1 MSATGHTLPPLVDLN
16 CYLGEWPFRRYPC
29 TIVDRLLARMDKLRI
44 ERAAVSRLENVFLK
58 DCLVGNR
65 ELAALIA
72 PHTDRFVPFYTV
84 NPAFPGWEDD
94 LRLCQ
99 EELGLAPGAGG
110 IQLHP
115 NYHAY
120 DLAGSAAAAL
130 LDRAQDAGLPVRV
143 ATALEDPRTQHW
155 LVQVPPIGNATLAS
169 AIAAFPA
176 LRWIIAGMSTTTI
189 RSLWRDVA
197 TYKPLEVAFDLSL
210 VQGPL
215 DECAQLVESVGAGR
229 LVFGTNLPLTIAESP
244 LLALQYADLP
254 DAVKAPLCRDN
265 ARRFLA

>member
-1 MSATGHTLPPLVDLN
+1 MSTTGHTLPPLVDLN

-29 TIVDRLLARMDKLRI
+29 TTVDRLLARMDRLRI

-72 PHTDRFVPFYTV
+72 PHKDRFVPFYTV

-94 LRLCQ
+94 LALCQ

-120 DLAGSAAAAL
+120 DLAGGAAAAL
-130 LDRAQDAGLPVRV
+130 LGRVQDAGLPVRV
-143 ATALEDPRTQHW
+143 ATGLEDPRTQHW
-155 LVQVPPIGNATLAS
+155 LVRVPPVGNADLAS

-176 LRWIIAGMSTTTI
+176 LRWIIAGLATQPI
-189 RSLWRDVA
+189 RSLWRELA
-197 TYKPLEVAFDLSL
+197 AHQPPEVVFDLAL
-210 VQGPL
+210 AQGPL
-215 DECAQLVESVGAGR
+215 DECALLVESVGADR

-244 LLALQYADLP
+244 LLALQYADLS
-254 DAVKAPLCRDN
+254 DAVKAQLCHDN
-265 ARRFLA
+265 ARRLLA

>member
-29 TIVDRLLARMDKLRI
+29 TTVDRLLARMDKLRI

-120 DLAGSAAAAL
+120 DLAGSAAAGL

-155 LVQVPPIGNATLAS
+155 LVQVPPIGNATLTG

-176 LRWIIAGMSTTTI
+176 LRWIIAGLSTNAI

-197 TYKPLEVAFDLSL
+197 AHEPLEVVFDLSL
-210 VQGPL
+210 AQGPL
-215 DECAQLVESVGAGR
+215 DECALLVESVGSDR

-254 DAVKAPLCRDN
+254 DAVKARLCRDN
-265 ARRFLA
+265 ARRLLA

>member
-1 MSATGHTLPPLVDLN
+1 MTTTDHTLPPLVDLN

-29 TIVDRLLARMDKLRI
+29 TTIERLLARMDTLRI

-72 PHTDRFVPFYTV
+72 PHADRFVPFYTV

-94 LRLCQ
+94 LTLCQ
-99 EELGLAPGAGG
+99 AELGLAPGAGG

-130 LDRAQDAGLPVRV
+130 LGRAQDIGLPVRV
-143 ATALEDPRTQHW
+143 AAALEDPRTQHW
-155 LVQVPPIGNATLAS
+155 LVQVPPVGNASLVS

-176 LRWIIAGMSTTTI
+176 LRWIIAGLSTNPI
-189 RSLWRDVA
+189 QSLWHELAAHRPPEIV
-197 TYKPLEVAFDLSL
+197 FDLAL
-210 VQGPL
+210 AQGPL
-215 DECAQLVESVGAGR
+215 EECALLVKSVGANR

-254 DAVKAPLCRDN
+254 DTVKAQLCRDN
-265 ARRFLA
+265 ARRLLA

>member
-1 MSATGHTLPPLVDLN
+1 MSTFGHTLSPLVDLN

-29 TIVDRLLARMDKLRI
+29 TTVDRLLTRMNTLRI

-72 PHTDRFVPFYTV
+72 PHADRFVPFYTV

-94 LRLCQ
+94 LALCQ

-120 DLAGSAAAAL
+120 DLAGGAAAAL
-130 LDRAQDAGLPVRV
+130 LGRVQDAGLPVRV
-143 ATALEDPRTQHW
+143 ATGLEDPRTQHW
-155 LVQVPPIGNATLAS
+155 LVQVPPVANATLAS

-176 LRWIIAGMSTTTI
+176 LRWIIAGLSTGPI
-189 RSLWRDVA
+189 LSLWRELADHR
-197 TYKPLEVAFDLSL
+197 PPEVVFDLAL

-215 DECAQLVESVGAGR
+215 DECALLVESVGADR

-254 DAVKAPLCRDN
+254 EAVKAQICRGN
-265 ARRFLA
+265 ARRLLA